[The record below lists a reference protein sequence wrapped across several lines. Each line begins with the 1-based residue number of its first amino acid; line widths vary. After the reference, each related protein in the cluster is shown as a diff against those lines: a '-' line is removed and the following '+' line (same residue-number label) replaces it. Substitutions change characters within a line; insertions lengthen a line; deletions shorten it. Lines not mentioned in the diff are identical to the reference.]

1 MFIHVSKRLITSV
14 IPAVLLVFV
23 LGLMPVDA
31 QEQDEWSFGTPS
43 FMLAETDEG
52 EKDDGGG
59 EEESRE
65 YDYILNKLSVLWE
78 LATTYVEARRFK
90 KAIETYEKIIHFE
103 IPEGVDQDLRN
114 ELEFDRVHIYVS
126 IADLYM
132 DMLNDF
138 DTAME
143 YLQKGVALLEQ
154 MEQDIP
160 AAKDLKVEM
169 YKMIAGVYRSRGD
182 FDQAIEWLNKA
193 LEVE

>member
-1 MFIHVSKRLITSV
+1 MSIHVSKRLISTV
-14 IPAVLLVFV
+14 VPAVLLVFV
-23 LGLMPVDA
+23 LGLMPVTA
-31 QEQDEWSFGTPS
+31 EEQDQWSFGTPS
-43 FMLAETDEG
+43 FMLAEADEG
-52 EKDDGGG
+52 QEEG
-59 EEESRE
+59 EEEPRE

-114 ELEFDRVHIYVS
+114 DLEFDRVHIYMS

-138 DTAME
+138 DTAMV
-143 YLQKGVALLEQ
+143 YLEKGVAQLEQ
-154 MEQDIP
+154 MEQEIP

-169 YKMIAGVYRSRGD
+169 YKMIAGIYRSRGE